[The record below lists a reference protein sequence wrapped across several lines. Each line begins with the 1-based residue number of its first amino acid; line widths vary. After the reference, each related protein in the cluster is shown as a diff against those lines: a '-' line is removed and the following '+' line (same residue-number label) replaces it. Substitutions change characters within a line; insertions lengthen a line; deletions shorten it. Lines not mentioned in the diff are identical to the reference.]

1 MRFFP
6 LIRLLLAAIII
17 VIAVAIATR
26 PAQTQL
32 AANMPN
38 ALRAAVMKGDFAPAN
53 KTVAQG
59 LSDICKVS
67 AKACFELIKPHVTQE
82 VSNRLVYNHYALNG
96 FGRALA
102 CYGAFGKIRCGTG
115 AP

>member
-1 MRFFP
+1 MRLFP
-6 LIRLLLAAIII
+6 LIRLLLAAII
-17 VIAVAIATR
+17 VAAAVAIATR
-26 PAQTQL
+26 PPQAQL
-32 AANMPN
+32 AANMPD

-67 AKACFELIKPHVTQE
+67 ATACFELVKPHVTQR
-82 VSNRLVYNHYALNG
+82 VSDRLVYNHYALNG
-96 FGRALA
+96 FGRVLA

-115 AP
+115 TP